1 MGSIKRMRNASQL
14 THYLTL
20 AVTLTLSSFNVYA
33 EPAAKPAPPASKQ
46 QIKKSPE
53 AYFTDGLSCLKQ
65 AQIACA
71 KLAAANIPS
80 ASAYAK
86 LLQGSIALTENQTDK
101 AMLLLL
107 PLQTDTALN
116 TEAKI
121 ALHQQLA
128 NTFKNLDD
136 TQQALQHLM
145 LAESAMAS
153 LTAGDKDAGID
164 ANHQKIWALLNGLDQ
179 NQLITMRGENTDNH
193 FQGWVDLCLAARNQ
207 DSSTSIKNWSSS
219 YSDHPASG
227 FAKNLATA
235 NSAQAHAEIRLP
247 TDGAIALILPLA
259 NDIDSSKADAF
270 MQGLAAALA
279 RNNLKN
285 EIKAY
290 PSAASEEDISEIQTV
305 AKNEDN
311 AYFII
316 ADFNAAHTP
325 AAPGQQGNGSILHV
339 GLFLDDEAQRIASFA
354 SANGIQRIAIVTS
367 ENETAKL
374 MTTSFKKAWKEL
386 PGLAAAGD
394 SVNVITLPGNIS
406 ANSAELL
413 DLKSKIAGKPHDMV
427 LLATT
432 AAEARMIRPY
442 LDISTPTMTFSCIN
456 ENLAQS
462 PADPALN
469 ALRFVDIP
477 FLLKNNQGTTD
488 YSPAEAGLGSNE
500 LLRWYALGVD
510 SLQLLVASQR
520 SAGSDVI
527 INGLTGTLAIDKSG
541 NMKRQLSVGKFTY
554 NGVVA
559 E

>member
-1 MGSIKRMRNASQL
+1 MRNASQL
-14 THYLTL
+14 THYLALAITL
-20 AVTLTLSSFNVYA
+20 ILSSFNVYA

-46 QIKKSPE
+46 PIKKAPE
-53 AYFTDGLSCLKQ
+53 AYFADGLSCLKQ

-71 KLAAANIPS
+71 KLAAANISS
-80 ASAYAK
+80 ASSYAK
-86 LLQGSIALTENQTDK
+86 LLQGSIALAENQTDK

-107 PLQTDTALN
+107 PLQADASLN
-116 TEAKI
+116 AAARI

-128 NTFKNLDD
+128 IAFKNLDD
-136 TQQALQHLM
+136 TLQALQHLM

-153 LTAGDKDAGID
+153 TAPGDKESGID

-179 NQLITMRGENTDNH
+179 DQLIAMRGENTDNH

-207 DSSTSIKNWSSS
+207 DNRTSIKNWISS
-219 YSDHPASG
+219 YGDHPASD
-227 FAKNLATA
+227 FAKNLPAA
-235 NSAQAHAEIRLP
+235 NAAQANTKIRLP

-279 RNNLKN
+279 RNDLKN

-290 PSAASEEDISEIQTV
+290 PSADSEQDISEIQTL
-305 AKNEDN
+305 AKNEGN

-316 ADFNAAHTP
+316 ADFDASHSHAT
-325 AAPGQQGNGSILHV
+325 ADERGAGNILHI

-354 SANGIQRIAIVTS
+354 TANAIQRIAIVSS
-367 ENETAKL
+367 ENYTAKL
-374 MTTSFKKAWKEL
+374 MTASFQKAWRDVS
-386 PGLAAAGD
+386 GLTTD
-394 SVNVITLPGNIS
+394 TLNVITLPGNIS
-406 ANSAELL
+406 ANSTELL
-413 DLKSKIAGKPHDMV
+413 DLKSKIAGIPHDMV

-432 AAEARMIRPY
+432 APEARIIRPY
-442 LDISTPTMTFSCIN
+442 LDISTPTMAFSCIN
-456 ENLAQS
+456 QNTDPSLLE
-462 PADPALN
+462 PALN

-477 FLLKNNQGTTD
+477 FLLKNNQDSAD
-488 YSPAEAGLGSNE
+488 YSLADANLGSNE

-510 SLQLLVASQR
+510 SLQLLVAGQR
-520 SAGSDVI
+520 TAGSDVI

-541 NMKRQLSVGKFTY
+541 NMKRQLSLGKFTY

>member
-1 MGSIKRMRNASQL
+1 MRNASQL
-14 THYLTL
+14 THYLAL
-20 AVTLTLSSFNVYA
+20 AITLTLSSLTVDA
-33 EPAAKPAPPASKQ
+33 EPAAKPVQSASKQ
-46 QIKKSPE
+46 PIKKSPE

-65 AQIACA
+65 AQIACT
-71 KLAAANIPS
+71 KLSAANIPS
-80 ASAYAK
+80 ASSYAK
-86 LLQGSIALTENQTDK
+86 LLQGSIALAENQTDK

-107 PLQTDTALN
+107 PLQADTTLN
-116 TEAKI
+116 TEARI

-128 NTFKNLDD
+128 SAFINLDD
-136 TQQALQHLM
+136 THQALQHLM

-153 LTAGDKDAGID
+153 PTAGDKETGID

-193 FQGWVDLCLAARNQ
+193 FQGWIDLCLAARNQ
-207 DSSTSIKNWSSS
+207 DSSTSIKNWGSS

-227 FAKNLATA
+227 FARNLATA
-235 NSAQAHAEIRLP
+235 HSAQAHTEIHLP

-290 PSAASEEDISEIQTV
+290 PSAGSEQDISEIQTV

-316 ADFNAAHTP
+316 ADFNAGHMHT
-325 AAPGQQGNGSILHV
+325 APGQQGNSSILHV

-354 SANGIQRIAIVTS
+354 SANGIQRIAIITT

-374 MTTSFKKAWKEL
+374 MTTSFQKAWKEL

-394 SVNVITLPGNIS
+394 NVNVITLPGSIN
-406 ANSAELL
+406 ANSPELL

-456 ENLAQS
+456 ESQAQS

-477 FLLKNNQGTTD
+477 FLLKSNQDTAD

-500 LLRWYALGVD
+500 LLRWYAMGVD

-541 NMKRQLSVGKFTY
+541 NMKRQLSLGKFTY
-554 NGVVA
+554 NGVMA

>member
-1 MGSIKRMRNASQL
+1 MRKASQL
-14 THYLTL
+14 TRYLAL
-20 AVTLTLSSFNVYA
+20 AIFLTSSSFIVHA
-33 EPAAKPAPPASKQ
+33 EPVAKPAPPAPNQ

-53 AYFTDGLSCLKQ
+53 AYFAEGSACLKQ
-65 AQIACA
+65 AQTACA
-71 KLAAANIPS
+71 KLAAANIPG
-80 ASAYAK
+80 ASSYAK
-86 LLQGSIALTENQTDK
+86 LLQGSIALAENQADK

-107 PLQTDTALN
+107 PLQTDATLN

-128 NTFKNLDD
+128 SAFKNLDD
-136 TQQALQHLM
+136 TQQALQHLI

-153 LTAGDKDAGID
+153 AAPADKESGID
-164 ANHQKIWALLNGLDQ
+164 ANHQKIWSLLNGLDQ
-179 NQLITMRGENTDNH
+179 GQLIAMRGENTDNH

-207 DSSTSIKNWSSS
+207 DGSSGIKNWISS
-219 YSDHPASG
+219 YSDHPASD
-227 FAKNLATA
+227 FARKLPAA
-235 NSAQAHAEIRLP
+235 NPAQANREIRLP

-259 NDIDSSKADAF
+259 DDIDSSRADAY

-290 PSAASEEDISEIQTV
+290 PSTGNEQDLSEIQAV
-305 AKNEDN
+305 ARNEDN

-316 ADFNAAHTP
+316 ADFNADHTP
-325 AAPGQQGNGSILHV
+325 AAPGQQSNGSILRI

-354 SANGIQRIAIVTS
+354 ATNGIQRIAVVTS
-367 ENETAKL
+367 ENDTAKL
-374 MTTSFKKAWKEL
+374 MAASFQKAWKAT
-386 PGLAAAGD
+386 PGLAADGD
-394 SVNVITLPGNIS
+394 TLDVITLPGSIS
-406 ANSAELL
+406 ANSPELL
-413 DLKSKIAGKPHDMV
+413 DLKSKVAGKPHDMV

-432 AAEARMIRPY
+432 APEARTIRPY
-442 LDISTPTMTFSCIN
+442 LDISTPTMAFSCIN
-456 ENLAQS
+456 ENPATS

-477 FLLKNNQGTTD
+477 FLLKSNQDADG
-488 YSPAEAGLGSNE
+488 YSPADANLGSNE

-510 SLQLLVASQR
+510 SLQLLVAGQR
-520 SAGSDVI
+520 TAGSDVI

-541 NMKRQLSVGKFTY
+541 NMKRQLSLGKFTY
-554 NGVVA
+554 SGVVA